1 MSTADGLTG
10 ERRAA
15 ADAAAV
21 AAPPP
26 PLAPPA
32 PQPVARPCS
41 SASLL
46 LWRGSDFSHPGITGY
61 GAPHLPGADRR
72 QGIVDRTRDR
82 PVYRTGTIHTCQGR
96 RLSRVERALALTRP
110 FVWPCA
116 IRTASA
122 PWTTVL
128 LRLSGWRIRTP
139 PTLPRCP
146 RGQRRTARGRCESP
160 LLHRRDLHHLLTVGL
175 PGTLTISRPWVAG
188 RLTTVALWSPG
199 R

>member
-1 MSTADGLTG
+1 MPPPSLPLPRPWLHRLRNRLPGLGHRLRCYYGEGLTS
-10 ERRAA
+10 RIRAS
-15 ADAAAV
+15 
-21 AAPPP
+21 
-26 PLAPPA
+26 PA
-32 PQPVARPCS
+32 
-41 SASLL
+41 
-46 LWRGSDFSHPGITGY
+46 T
-61 GAPHLPGADRR
+61 APHLPGADRR

>member
-1 MSTADGLTG
+1 MPPPSLPLPRPWLHRLRNRLPGLVHRLRCYYGEGLTS
-10 ERRAA
+10 RIRAS
-15 ADAAAV
+15 
-21 AAPPP
+21 
-26 PLAPPA
+26 PA
-32 PQPVARPCS
+32 
-41 SASLL
+41 
-46 LWRGSDFSHPGITGY
+46 T
-61 GAPHLPGADRR
+61 APHLPGADRR